1 MARATVKPLE
11 RDIRRAYRTLLKEGA
26 SVQGLKI
33 EAETGDFTFLID
45 KTKPCPPYV
54 DVMQE
59 VEEMI
64 GSEATEPK
72 EQSQSAA

>member
-1 MARATVKPLE
+1 MARDSDKPLE

-45 KTKPCPPYV
+45 KTKPCPPYI
-54 DVMQE
+54 DVM
-59 VEEMI
+59 EEAMKDLFAPDEQ
-64 GSEATEPK
+64 SEA
-72 EQSQSAA
+72 AA